1 MIVVPAATLPAHPYR
16 RATAPAKADEQPA
29 LPGMSACACGAP
41 DCAAMTAREFAP
53 GHDAKRKSMLWAL
66 ARSGQDATD
75 ELRRRGWTIPP
86 EMR

>member
-1 MIVVPAATLPAHPYR
+1 
-16 RATAPAKADEQPA
+16 
-29 LPGMSACACGAP
+29 LPGMTSCACGAA

-66 ARSGQDATD
+66 ARSGQEATD